1 MSRQACQTIGCVSGE
16 GKKDPHGYSCFTG
29 WLWAS
34 YDFVS
39 VAVWFLMGEEC
50 EVSRVPLHRG
60 VTK

>member
-50 EVSRVPLHRG
+50 EVS
-60 VTK
+60 